1 MPFYMHVT
9 VKSTTYNDQGEYVMD
24 ILLEF
29 SEVLLSYD
37 GKKLGMFII
46 G

>member
-1 MPFYMHVT
+1 MHVT
-9 VKSTTYNDQGEYVMD
+9 VKSTTYNDQGEHVMD

-29 SEVLLSYD
+29 SEDLLSYD